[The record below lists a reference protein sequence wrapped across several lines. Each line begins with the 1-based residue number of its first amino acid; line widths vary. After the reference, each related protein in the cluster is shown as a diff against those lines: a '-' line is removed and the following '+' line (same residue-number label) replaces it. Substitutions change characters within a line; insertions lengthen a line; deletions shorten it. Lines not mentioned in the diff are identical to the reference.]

1 MNRILVIDDELGIS
15 DLICEALKRSGYMV
29 ETAFNGR
36 QGVKRFND
44 TAYDLVVTD
53 MCMPD
58 LDGNGIIRH
67 IRNSSRP
74 LTPVIGI
81 SGTPWL
87 LQGAD
92 CDVAL
97 PKPFPLRTLI
107 ESVKR
112 LTRVSLAEASPPRA
126 LPLNEQPAF

>member
-1 MNRILVIDDELGIS
+1 MNHILVIDDELGIS
-15 DLICEALKRSGYMV
+15 DLICEALKRSGYTV

-36 QGVKRFND
+36 QGVQRFND
-44 TAYDLVVTD
+44 TFYDLVVTD

-74 LTPVIGI
+74 FTPIIGI
-81 SGTPWL
+81 SGTPWR

-92 CDVAL
+92 CDAVL
-97 PKPFPLRTLI
+97 PKPFPLRALV

-112 LTRVSLAEASPPRA
+112 LTQLSLADASSPRA
-126 LPLNEQPAF
+126 FSLNDQPAF

>member
-15 DLICEALKRSGYMV
+15 DLICEALKRSGYTV

-36 QGVKRFND
+36 QGVKRFNA

-74 LTPVIGI
+74 FTPIIGI

-87 LQGAD
+87 LQGAG
-92 CDVAL
+92 CDAVL

-112 LTRVSLAEASPPRA
+112 LTRVSLAEASLPRA